1 MTRGDSWEDASC
13 CLACLRSADT
23 KLTRQRDMHKRTR
36 LLRKRSKSWISDH
49 PVSKTNADKV
59 QKKKKKN
66 LKGACRLQGRLLC
79 GSDLG

>member
-1 MTRGDSWEDASC
+1 MSRKIRGKLAGEGIVTMTRGDSWEDASC

-59 QKKKKKN
+59 QKKK
-66 LKGACRLQGRLLC
+66 RI
-79 GSDLG
+79 